1 MKRNERRII
10 LGCICTGI
18 MLACCVSGI
27 IALGRDQIGAGA
39 VLMAAMFA
47 MAYLTDGI
55 FKKVRDSEALCEQLR
70 TLRDMTELEDE
81 E

>member
-27 IALGRDQIGAGA
+27 IALGRDQVGAGA

-47 MAYLTDGI
+47 MAILTDGI
-55 FKKVRDSEALCEQLR
+55 FRRVRDSEALCKQLK

>member
-27 IALGRDQIGAGA
+27 IALGRDQVGAGA

-47 MAYLTDGI
+47 MASLTDGI
-55 FKKVRDSEALCEQLR
+55 FKEVRDSEELCEQLR

>member
-18 MLACCVSGI
+18 MLTCCVSGI
-27 IALGRDQIGAGA
+27 IALGRDQVGAGA

-47 MAYLTDGI
+47 MASLTDGI
-55 FKKVRDSEALCEQLR
+55 FKEVRDSEELCEQLR

>member
-27 IALGRDQIGAGA
+27 IALGRDQVGAGA
-39 VLMAAMFA
+39 VLMATMVA
-47 MAYLTDGI
+47 MAILTDRMFRKI
-55 FKKVRDSEALCEQLR
+55 RDSEAFCEQLR
-70 TLRDMTELEDE
+70 TLRDMTELDDE

>member
-10 LGCICTGI
+10 LALIYTGI

-27 IALGRDQIGAGA
+27 IALGRDQVGAGA
-39 VLMAAMFA
+39 VLMATMFA
-47 MAYLTDGI
+47 MAWPTDRIYANLWEEEKEYGKLT
-55 FKKVRDSEALCEQLR
+55 V
-70 TLRDMTELEDE
+70 LEDE